1 MSKRAPKLYF
11 QDILT
16 AIDDIENFTQGM
28 IYDSFLSDKKTVQ
41 AVTRSL
47 EIIGEA
53 ASHMSVE
60 IRTKYPDLPWE
71 KMTSMRNKVLH
82 EYFGIDEE
90 VIWQTITEDLQPLKE
105 KIKSLSELSDTSQ
118 S

>member
-1 MSKRAPKLYF
+1 M
-11 QDILT
+11 
-16 AIDDIENFTQGM
+16 IDDIESFTQGM
-28 IYDSFLSDKKTVQ
+28 TYEVFLNDKKTVR

-53 ASHMSVE
+53 ASHMPVE
-60 IRTKYPDLPWE
+60 IRTKYSDLPWE

-105 KIKSLSELSDTSQ
+105 KIKDLPELSDTSQ
-118 S
+118 G